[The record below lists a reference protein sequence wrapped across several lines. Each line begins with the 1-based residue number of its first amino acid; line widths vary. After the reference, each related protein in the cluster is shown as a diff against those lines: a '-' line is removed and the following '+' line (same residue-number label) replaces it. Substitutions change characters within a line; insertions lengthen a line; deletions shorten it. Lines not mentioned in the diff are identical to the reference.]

1 MTEPAITSGGREE
14 RVRSAAKLLSE
25 EFVDDPVIRYMLD
38 SMSSEKRA
46 AYFLRYFE
54 ILLSAAALN
63 SARFDEADGWSSCA
77 VWMPPGRRVDNPA
90 TLLPAGLI
98 SILWNIGIQ
107 GCRRM
112 LLEFGPQS
120 DDAKAKGLKNGE
132 KYYYLFFIATKKEK
146 RGKGLSTALIKR
158 YQAIATEKGT
168 PIWLEATTSYSRD
181 IYKKIGFEI
190 VSEMVLGKGKAAPDG
205 TSMVGGEGVKVW
217 AMLWRPSS

>member
-1 MTEPAITSGGREE
+1 
-14 RVRSAAKLLSE
+14 
-25 EFVDDPVIRYMLD
+25 VDDPVIRYMLD

-107 GCRRM
+107 GCRVCGICGLCIMAPHRM
-112 LLEFGPQS
+112 
-120 DDAKAKGLKNGE
+120 
-132 KYYYLFFIATKKEK
+132 YY
-146 RGKGLSTALIKR
+146 
-158 YQAIATEKGT
+158 
-168 PIWLEATTSYSRD
+168 
-181 IYKKIGFEI
+181 
-190 VSEMVLGKGKAAPDG
+190 
-205 TSMVGGEGVKVW
+205 
-217 AMLWRPSS
+217 